1 MQVKRIRIWSS
12 VVITLMVIAL
22 VAPAVV
28 AQTATQAGVTVQR
41 EVTTDAQGN
50 RLVTERTFRNGVL
63 VQVEIKTFSPQGLLL
78 RKVEETFI
86 NGRLV
91 EREIVVFNAQGQVVS
106 KTEFTFDAAGQ
117 IVKVEETTV
126 TFQNGQ
132 RVQVEREF
140 RLINGVL
147 TEVEREEE
155 IVTIVN
161 GQRVRITREFELR
174 NGVLTLVEEERKVLE
189 GNEGPGN
196 LNDRDDDD
204 ADETDDDADDD
215 EEDRSGSNS
224 GSH

>member
-1 MQVKRIRIWSS
+1 MQIKRIRIWSG

-22 VAPAVV
+22 VAPVVV
-28 AQTATQAGVTVQR
+28 AQTATQTGVTVQR

-91 EREIVVFNAQGQVVS
+91 EREIVVFNAQGQIVS

-147 TEVEREEE
+147 T
-155 IVTIVN
+155 
-161 GQRVRITREFELR
+161 
-174 NGVLTLVEEERKVLE
+174 
-189 GNEGPGN
+189 
-196 LNDRDDDD
+196 
-204 ADETDDDADDD
+204 
-215 EEDRSGSNS
+215 RSSAKKRSSPSSTASGCASRGSS
-224 GSH
+224 SCATASSPSWKKSARC